1 MTNVLS
7 SQDKLVPT
15 GGIDT
20 QPSLPPSYETRS
32 SLTRESSILRRQ
44 VKHLTEDSQTTHR
57 NAITIELDDRSHRR
71 ARQAAQEI
79 LLELRGWGFA
89 WRDVARIVGI
99 SVPALQKWRKGA
111 SPSGANRLKLARLV
125 AIVEY
130 VEEEFLINDV
140 ASWFE
145 MPIRTGVHLTALDLL
160 ANEREV
166 LVIELASEQATP
178 EKVLDEFEA
187 EWRTKL
193 VDNAFEVFT
202 ASDGSKAIRP
212 RG

>member
-1 MTNVLS
+1 MRDVLFP
-7 SQDKLVPT
+7 QDKLVPT
-15 GGIDT
+15 GGIET
-20 QPSLPPSYETRS
+20 QPPLAPHYETRS
-32 SLTRESSILRRQ
+32 SYTRESSVLRRQ
-44 VKHLTEDSQTTHR
+44 VKGLTEDSQATHR
-57 NAITIELDDRSHRR
+57 NALRIELDDRSQRW
-71 ARQAAQEI
+71 ARQATQEI
-79 LLELRGWGFA
+79 LLELRSWGFA
-89 WRDVARIVGI
+89 WRDVARIIGV

-130 VEEEFLINDV
+130 VEDEFLINDV

-145 MPIRTGVHLTALDLL
+145 MPIRAGVHLTALDLL
-160 ANEREV
+160 AQEREV
-166 LVIELASEQATP
+166 LVIELASQQATP
-178 EKVLDEFEA
+178 EKVLDEFAA

-212 RG
+212 RV